1 MKHVTTY
8 ILVSYIYIY
17 MKNVTKH
24 VIKIYQAIHS
34 LSVRNTWNDWQT
46 QSYTILDR

>member
-1 MKHVTTY
+1 MKHVTKY
-8 ILVSYIYIY
+8 ILVSYIYIH

-34 LSVRNTWNDWQT
+34 LSVRNTWSD
-46 QSYTILDR
+46 